1 VRFGVGISPGRR
13 LPRKPNP
20 EAGRPNTPVGSLPIG
35 NNGNAEAFALHAKR
49 SASFDL
55 RSSDSTQRGN
65 RSGAAYVR
73 DATGSNGPARP
84 ARNATGCAPTQ
95 SMPQQGT
102 IAPQG
107 TTATDPRAE
116 PLSDK
121 LARSEACSA
130 RPQELTR
137 KFAHQSLRRAICR
150 SFLRP
155 AALAAIRR
163 SGRNK
168 SGVAGD
174 LKQQHPKIWK

>member
-1 VRFGVGISPGRR
+1 M
-13 LPRKPNP
+13 
-20 EAGRPNTPVGSLPIG
+20 G
-35 NNGNAEAFALHAKR
+35 NNGNAEGFALHAKR

-55 RSSDSTQRGN
+55 GNSDGIRRGN
-65 RSGAAYVR
+65 RLSSAYAS
-73 DATGSNGPARP
+73 DATGSNGTASAREKCDGLC
-84 ARNATGCAPTQ
+84 ADAIDDATKHHRA
-95 SMPQQGT
+95 
-102 IAPQG
+102 A
-107 TTATDPRAE
+107 ATDPRAE

-137 KFAHQSLRRAICR
+137 KFAHQRLRRAICR